1 MRNVH
6 LLSVMRPAF
15 IMAGGVSKCGV
26 LLLLFY
32 SFAIVGGDWFY
43 F

>member
-1 MRNVH
+1 MRNAH

-15 IMAGGVSKCGV
+15 IVAGGVSKCGA

-32 SFAIVGGDWFY
+32 SFVIVGGDF
-43 F
+43 